1 MSFKIENLFFV
12 YYIGWKITI
21 MQQSIFVYFLLALF
35 LLAGC
40 TPSSADAQS
49 EQDASQETTVST
61 PIYEVVDIPT
71 FKSKID
77 GGNVKLIDV
86 RRPEEFAAGHIE
98 GATNINVLD
107 SSFKDKIQEFAQTN
121 ETVLLYCKS
130 GKRSARASKQM
141 QDLGYNI
148 IYDLKG
154 GYLAWSKE

>member
-1 MSFKIENLFFV
+1 
-12 YYIGWKITI
+12 
-21 MQQSIFVYFLLALF
+21 MQQSIFVYLLLALF
-35 LLAGC
+35 LLTGC

-49 EQDASQETTVST
+49 EQEASQETTTSTEQAST

-154 GYLAWSKE
+154 GYLAWAKQ